1 MAGGEPNA
9 MALQVGGFTT
19 RAEAVEALDD
29 ALAGTWAETMY
40 CGARQTS

>member
-40 CGARQTS
+40 RGARQTS